1 MTPPERSGLLHELR
15 RMTSDASLV
24 AIGQVISYAYP
35 LVSIPLL
42 SRVLGIDNLG
52 VLIAALAVLQMLIV
66 WIDFGFGFSALRRIA
81 VAETPARRQQVVAA
95 TLTAKIILWAVGS
108 AVLLAVVLIVPSLR
122 EHLGLYLVGLLSVVG
137 AVFYPMW
144 YLQGVGRLKLLA
156 LLTAGSRLIALAGL
170 VLTVR
175 SVDQIDLAVFWQY
188 VPHVLSA
195 VGCWIVLT
203 RAREVRLSFTG
214 LRAAREALRDS
225 VPLFVN
231 LVSGQLI
238 VNSSAILLAQLSSY
252 RQVGLFGPADR
263 MANAVHGVLGS
274 VEQAML
280 PRVSAAHTHPELPH
294 HRRLILSSLI
304 GCYVAAGLLLVVT
317 APVIVPWYLGSAFT
331 DAIPVVQLMG
341 AATAI
346 AGFAKIFTLDLVSAG
361 RSRICSI
368 ITAVSCGWHLLTAAL
383 AAWLWGAEGVAVAV
397 CGTQLFAG
405 VALGIAIVRPG
416 RSRSAGQNPA
426 AAQGPTVEQDLA
438 GEQDQPATRESASTY
453 DVGMRKDSPK

>member
-1 MTPPERSGLLHELR
+1 MTSPERSGLLQELR
-15 RMTSDASLV
+15 RLSGDAILV
-24 AIGQVISYAYP
+24 AVGQVISYAYP

-42 SRVLGIDNLG
+42 SRVLGIDGLG
-52 VLIAALAVLQMLIV
+52 VFIAALAVIQMLIV
-66 WIDFGFGFSALRRIA
+66 WTDFGFGFSALRRIA
-81 VAETPARRQQVVAA
+81 VAETPAQRQAVVSA

-108 AVLLAVVLIVPSLR
+108 AVLMAAALIMPSLR
-122 EHLGLYLVGLLSVVG
+122 AHLGLYVVGLLSAVG

-156 LLTAGSRLIALAGL
+156 LLTAGSRLIALIGL

-175 SVDQIDLAVFWQY
+175 SVDQVDLAVFWQY
-188 VPHVLSA
+188 VPYVLSA
-195 VGCWIVLT
+195 AACWIVLS
-203 RAREVRLSFTG
+203 RAGEVKLGFSGLS
-214 LRAAREALRDS
+214 AARQALKDS

-263 MANAVHGVLGS
+263 MANAVHGVIGS

-304 GCYVAAGLLLVVT
+304 GCYAMAGLLLVVT
-317 APVIVPWYLGSAFT
+317 APVIVPWYLGSAFN
-331 DAIPVVQLMG
+331 DAVPVVQLMG
-341 AATAI
+341 AATVI
-346 AGFAKIFTLDLVSAG
+346 AGFAKIFVLDLVAAG

-368 ITAVSCGWHLLTAAL
+368 ITALSCGWHLLTAAL
-383 AAWLWGAEGVAVAV
+383 AAWLWGAEGVALAV
-397 CGTQLFAG
+397 CGTQLFASI
-405 VALGIAIVRPG
+405 ALWIAMARPG
-416 RSRSAGQNPA
+416 RSRTP
-426 AAQGPTVEQDLA
+426 GPDRTQS
-438 GEQDQPATRESASTY
+438 GGHPSTP
-453 DVGMRKDSPK
+453 DVGIRKESPK